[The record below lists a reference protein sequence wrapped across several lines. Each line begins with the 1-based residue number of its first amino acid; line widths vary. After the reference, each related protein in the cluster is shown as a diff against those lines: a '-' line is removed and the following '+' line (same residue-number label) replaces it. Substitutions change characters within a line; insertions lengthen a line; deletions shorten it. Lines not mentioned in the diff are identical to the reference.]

1 MARKSKYQNSDE
13 QQEKRY
19 KKKWIFAKYIRLS
32 KEDEEIKDESNSV
45 ISQNKILDEYIS
57 RNQNLDEEYVVYDT
71 YVDDGYSGTDF
82 DRPDFQRL
90 LEDMKAGKFNT
101 IIIKDLSRLGRN
113 YIEAGNYIEQIFPLF
128 KIRFVSISEDIDS
141 YRKPTSV
148 NNVLVPFK
156 NLMNDE
162 YCRDI
167 SNKILL
173 ANNARKRSGQ
183 YLGSFPL
190 YGYIK
195 DPKDKYKLIV
205 DDYPASVIRLIFQKF
220 IEGKGK
226 SVIAKELNDMGV
238 LSPTGYKQTVLKNK
252 YVNASNYT
260 GQYIWSGSTISNI
273 LKNEMYLSHLIQGK
287 KRMVSYKIHKQID
300 VPKEEW
306 IVVKNTHEPII
317 DEETFNKA
325 QDIMSRDTRIK
336 NDGTGK
342 VSKFAGYIKCA
353 DCKRAMQKKNTNN
366 KYQTYYYYVCSTYRK
381 ISNAKC
387 TKHTIRTDKLE
398 KAVLKAI
405 QIQIDLVIEKEQ
417 ILNEINKTSHRNLIN
432 SGLEQRADVK
442 KKEKE
447 KYIALKKSLYEDW
460 KMGYITQEEY
470 LEYKSSYDNDILKC
484 DENLMIL
491 EQERKKYSEQISGD
505 NEWIQKFKAKQNI
518 TELTR
523 EVITEFIDCIY
534 VHEGGNV
541 TVKFKFQDEYERILE
556 YIKENETKNLKVV
569 NM

>member
-1 MARKSKYQNSDE
+1 
-13 QQEKRY
+13 
-19 KKKWIFAKYIRLS
+19 
-32 KEDEEIKDESNSV
+32 
-45 ISQNKILDEYIS
+45 
-57 RNQNLDEEYVVYDT
+57 
-71 YVDDGYSGTDF
+71 
-82 DRPDFQRL
+82 
-90 LEDMKAGKFNT
+90 
-101 IIIKDLSRLGRN
+101 
-113 YIEAGNYIEQIFPLF
+113 
-128 KIRFVSISEDIDS
+128 
-141 YRKPTSV
+141 
-148 NNVLVPFK
+148 
-156 NLMNDE
+156 
-162 YCRDI
+162 
-167 SNKILL
+167 
-173 ANNARKRSGQ
+173 
-183 YLGSFPL
+183 
-190 YGYIK
+190 
-195 DPKDKYKLIV
+195 
-205 DDYPASVIRLIFQKF
+205 
-220 IEGKGK
+220 
-226 SVIAKELNDMGV
+226 
-238 LSPTGYKQTVLKNK
+238 
-252 YVNASNYT
+252 
-260 GQYIWSGSTISNI
+260 
-273 LKNEMYLSHLIQGK
+273 
-287 KRMVSYKIHKQID
+287 MVSYKIHKQID